1 MARRRIARTSRLL
14 VSMALTALIA
24 GCAATAEPSP
34 VPSTSSTAT
43 PTAGPRVPAESPD
56 PTEPVVDP
64 GDCCQFELPSPL
76 CPSPPGPVVVPDIR
90 VSIGDG
96 PGVIAVRGSTT
107 FTTCTMTSATDIAGE
122 GPPAP
127 WLTATHQDRIRLQV
141 QTGWTIVRVQ
151 GYDHP
156 AVGDG
161 GNIDPAIDV
170 RPGSDR
176 VDVRVPFRDGD
187 AGADWTLWLVRVD
200 GRVVGQ
206 VNVGVR
212 LHLPAAGG

>member
-1 MARRRIARTSRLL
+1 MASRRIARTSRLL
-14 VSMALTALIA
+14 MSVALTALTA
-24 GCAATAEPSP
+24 GCAVTAEPSP
-34 VPSTSSTAT
+34 LPSTSSTAT
-43 PTAGPRVPAESPD
+43 LTAGPSVLAASPD

-76 CPSPPGPVVVPDIR
+76 CPSPPGPVVFPDVR

-96 PGVIAVRGSTT
+96 PGVIAVRGATT
-107 FTTCTMTSATDIAGE
+107 FTTCTMTSTTDISGE
-122 GPPAP
+122 GLLGP

-141 QTGWTIVRVQ
+141 QTGWMIVRVQ

-161 GNIDPAIDV
+161 GNIDQAIDV
-170 RPGSDR
+170 PPGSDR

-187 AGADWTLWLVRVD
+187 AEADWTLWLVRVD

-206 VNVGVR
+206 VDVGVR